1 MGERGDVELLWSN
14 SHWLGVTQG
23 LVGDRLSYHLHLPEN
38 QEEAKSDLQVTQI
51 HWNAKERRIRASE
64 RKTWMCQKIR
74 ADKGEFFKG

>member
-1 MGERGDVELLWSN
+1 MQEISCLDFINTLDKLLC
-14 SHWLGVTQG
+14 
-23 LVGDRLSYHLHLPEN
+23 RYHLHLPEN